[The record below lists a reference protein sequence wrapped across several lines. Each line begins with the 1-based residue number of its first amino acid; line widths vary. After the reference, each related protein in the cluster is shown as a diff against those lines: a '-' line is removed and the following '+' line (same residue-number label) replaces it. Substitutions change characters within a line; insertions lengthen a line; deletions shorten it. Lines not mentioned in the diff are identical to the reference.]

1 MRMNWADVLAALHGT
16 CGSSVSVPDTVAGVS
31 TDNRK
36 VRPGDV
42 FFCIRG
48 ERFDGH
54 EFAVEAVAGG
64 AAAVVA
70 DRKLELADAMVPP
83 VPVVMVNDATRALG
97 RLARA
102 WRERTAARVVGVTG
116 TAGKTTV
123 KELLAHVLS
132 TRGATARNAMNLN
145 NQLGLPRSILATGGD
160 EAYWVMEA
168 GISRAG
174 DMDELGEILAPDI
187 ALILNAGAGHT
198 EGLGDNVA
206 AHKARLIRY
215 LKPGGLAL
223 VNADYPDL
231 VREARACVQ
240 NDAPV
245 DAQVELFTASC
256 AGNPGEFAY
265 SASYLGPE
273 TGSETHDG
281 VPVIRGRYAVRLGY
295 WEGVMIAPFRG
306 SYGAENVVAVS
317 AAAHALGLEPE
328 AIASSLAHACLPAQR
343 FACSRAGNWLVV
355 DDSYNANPLSTARMI
370 ESAADL
376 AVFPPAGIDGT
387 LVCVLGEMLELG
399 DRAEPEHEALGE
411 HVAHSGARLVVWKG
425 NQGQAVRRG
434 LERAAFAGVFVEAAD
449 ADALPGALEAHGLDG
464 GVILFKGSRGNHL
477 EEFVTRL
484 VSVTENQNAV

>member
-1 MRMNWADVLAALHGT
+1 MRMTWADAVKALHGT
-16 CGSSVSVPDTVAGVS
+16 CGPSASEPETVTGVS
-31 TDNRK
+31 TDNRQ

-70 DRKLELADAMVPP
+70 DRKLELADAKALP
-83 VPVVMVNDATRALG
+83 VPVVMVEDATRALG

-102 WRERTAARVVGVTG
+102 WRERTVARVVGVTG

-132 TRGATARNAMNLN
+132 AKGKTAKSAMNLN
-145 NQLGLPRSILATGGD
+145 NQLGLPRSMLAADGD
-160 EAYWVMEA
+160 EAFWVMEA

-174 DMDELGEILAPDI
+174 DMDELGDILAPDI
-187 ALILNAGAGHT
+187 VLILNAGAGHT
-198 EGLGDNVA
+198 EGLGGDVA
-206 AHKARLIRY
+206 AHKARLVRY

-231 VREARACVQ
+231 VREAQACV
-240 NDAPV
+240 PG
-245 DAQVELFTASC
+245 DAQLDLFTASSG
-256 AGNPGEFAY
+256 GNPGEFAY

-273 TGSETHDG
+273 TGGETSDG
-281 VPVIRGRYAVRLGY
+281 VPAIRGRYAVRLGY
-295 WEGVMIAPFRG
+295 WEGEMIAPFRG
-306 SYGAENVVAVS
+306 SYGAENVIAVS

-328 AIASSLAHACLPAQR
+328 SIAASLAEARLPAQR
-343 FACSRAGNWLVV
+343 FACSRAGKWLVV

-376 AVFPPAGIDGT
+376 AVFPPAGIDGP

-399 DRAEPEHEALGE
+399 ELAEPEHEALGE
-411 HVAHSGARLVVWKG
+411 HVARSGARLVVWKG

-449 ADALPGALEAHGLDG
+449 AAALPAALDAHGFEG
-464 GVILFKGSRGNHL
+464 GVILFKGSRGNRL
-477 EEFVTRL
+477 EEFVARL
-484 VSVTENQNAV
+484 VSGTENQNAV